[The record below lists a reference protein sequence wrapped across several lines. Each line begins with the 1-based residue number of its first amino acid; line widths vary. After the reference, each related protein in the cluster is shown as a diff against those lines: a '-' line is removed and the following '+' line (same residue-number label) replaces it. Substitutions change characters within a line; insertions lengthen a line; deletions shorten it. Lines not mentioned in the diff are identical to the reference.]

1 MKGKIALLMATIM
14 TVTSFS
20 AVTMAASSNSVKGS
34 VDDARAN
41 EILVSDVGDRS
52 ADLLDTQEGIDS
64 IASGTPV
71 SLQIRPV
78 SEVTTRESILIFA
91 ENGKFDERLVNADPF
106 IFRTKETRLTYD
118 EIMSDERSY
127 EDILREYVGGEGS
140 RELPYSIRYIDDEL
154 IEVYLFPINDDKVNH
169 NNNDVTQGTPIYNIA
184 LPITTEG
191 STLGYVRIDVDSND
205 SAISRGT
212 YIVAGVGNEYE
223 KPVLGGGGS
232 SNSISKPN
240 FKLGKDEILISDIE
254 DNSVNILDTQ
264 TGLVSLASGEAIA
277 LNITPT
283 KGIERDTTILLNVKN
298 GKFDE
303 RLTEIAPFKYST
315 RYSGHDYEDL
325 ISYIDNGSYLSS
337 VLANY
342 IGGENSRQL
351 PYKYKYIS
359 DTQIEVTL
367 FPIEDGW
374 VNQNNSDVTQG
385 IPYYRIALPLTT
397 VGSEYG
403 NVVVSVDGKSTVINS
418 GSYNVAE
425 VSENPN
431 EIEVSPS
438 GNSSVNTINKGNI
451 HIDKDR
457 VLIRNVDNN
466 SIDILDMQEG
476 IEAIKEGSPVTL
488 QIRPKSEVEL
498 GDSIILIAENGKFDE
513 RLVDTVPYVFR
524 TESGKD
530 YEYLYSLVWG
540 GASIGTVLT
549 VNVGDYGER
558 KLPYKIK
565 YINEKQIEVELF
577 PIEDNKVNQNNDDVT
592 QGVPYY
598 NIALPL
604 TTEGSTDG
612 ALKVGI
618 YTNGTSISGGSYTV
632 ATVGNTDIISDGGS
646 SNNSIS
652 KTNTKIYKDC
662 VLIRNLDNNSIDILD
677 DLENLWGSESLEFG
691 EPVKLQIQPAY
702 EVEDGSTI
710 ILKIE
715 NGKFDE
721 RLIDQDPYIF
731 KTEASRVTYDEL
743 MADKRD
749 PNSVLTQYIGNEN
762 SRNMPYGLKYI
773 SPEMIE
779 VSLYPL
785 DDMYVNR
792 NNSSVTQGIPVY
804 NIPLPVT
811 SEGSE
816 IGDIKLSVD
825 SNGTVIKGGEYIIGS
840 VIEYVETTTEST
852 TITSSETTTEET
864 TATETTTETTSIS
877 TESSTETSTET
888 ASEST
893 ETTTETATET
903 TTETSSESSTADVTD
918 STEETTD
925 EATETTTLT
934 ATEVTTDEA
943 TETTTRRVSSGGGG
957 GGGGSS
963 SRSTTTTTTVATT
976 TTETA
981 TEATTGEVTTEVVTE
996 ATTEN
1001 IPEVRV
1007 SIGSSNIVVDN
1018 RTYSMD
1024 VAPYIQSN
1032 SNSTLVPLRFVAVA
1046 LTGGN
1051 VDSADTSDIVSWDS
1065 STKQA
1070 VISKDDVRV
1079 VFTAGSNIVTVNGQ
1093 EMAMDHGVTAEIK
1106 NDRMFIP
1113 FRAMGEILGYGVEWD
1128 ANTKTAIYNT
1138 AL

>member
-1 MKGKIALLMATIM
+1 MKGKIALLMATVM
-14 TVTSFS
+14 AATSFS

-34 VDDARAN
+34 INDARAN

-52 ADLLDTQEGIDS
+52 VDLLNTQEGIDS
-64 IASGTPV
+64 IVSGTPV
-71 SLQIRPV
+71 SLQIRPT
-78 SEVTTRESILIFA
+78 SEVSTWDESILIFV
-91 ENGKFDERLVNADPF
+91 ENGKFDERLINADPF
-106 IFRTKETRLTYD
+106 IFRTKETGKTYD
-118 EIMSDERSY
+118 ELMADERDH
-127 EDILREYVGGEGS
+127 EDVLKTYVGGEGS
-140 RELPYSIRYIDDEL
+140 RELPYGVRYIDEEI
-154 IEVYLFPINDDKVNH
+154 IEIYLYPIGDDKVNK
-169 NNNDVTQGTPIYNIA
+169 NNSDVTQGVPIYNIA

-191 STLGYVRIDVDSND
+191 STFGYVRIDVDSND
-205 SAISRGT
+205 SAISRGS
-212 YIVAGVGNEYE
+212 YIVAGVGDGEGI
-223 KPVLGGGGS
+223 PVWGGGGS
-232 SNSISKPN
+232 SNSLNKSG
-240 FKLGKDEILISDIE
+240 FRLGKDEVLISDVE
-254 DNSVNILDTQ
+254 NNSADILDTQ
-264 TGLVSLASGEAIA
+264 EGINSLLNGETVSID
-277 LNITPT
+277 ITPT
-283 KGIERDTTILLNVKN
+283 KEVDEDTTIILNVEN

-303 RLTEIAPFKYST
+303 RLLEAVPFKFSTKNSGKDYKELMSYVENGESLYSV
-315 RYSGHDYEDL
+315 
-325 ISYIDNGSYLSS
+325 IK
-337 VLANY
+337 NY

-351 PYKYKYIS
+351 PYEYKYIN

-367 FPIEDGW
+367 FPISEAY
-374 VNQNNSDVTQG
+374 VNSSYSDITQG
-385 IPYYRIALPLTT
+385 VAYYKIALPITT
-397 VGSEYG
+397 VDSEYG
-403 NVVVSVDGKSTVINS
+403 TVNVELNGNNTIINS
-418 GSYNVAE
+418 GSYTVAR
-425 VSENPN
+425 VVENPD
-431 EIEVSPS
+431 EIEVSPV
-438 GNSSVNTINKGNI
+438 GGSSINTISKGNM
-451 HIDKDR
+451 HIDKDSI
-457 VLIRNVDNN
+457 LIDGVDNN
-466 SIDILDMQEG
+466 GVDILDTEEG
-476 IEAIKEGSPVTL
+476 IVSLSGGKAVEL
-488 QIRPKSEVEL
+488 QIMPKSEIKM
-498 GDSIILIAENGKFDE
+498 GDSIILIAQNGKFDE
-513 RLVDTVPYVFR
+513 KLINALPFKFKTKKTQKGYDELIAMVNDGMDADSVL
-524 TESGKD
+524 SGF
-530 YEYLYSLVWG
+530 VG
-540 GASIGTVLT
+540 GEDS
-549 VNVGDYGER
+549 R
-558 KLPYKIK
+558 QLPYSIK
-565 YINEKQIEVELF
+565 YINETQIEVLLY
-577 PIEDNKVNQNNDDVT
+577 PISENKVYQLNKDVT
-592 QGVPYY
+592 NGMPYY
-598 NIALPL
+598 SIALPL
-604 TTEGSTDG
+604 TSEGSKDG
-612 ALKVGI
+612 ALAVGI
-618 YTNGTSISGGSYTV
+618 YTNNTSVAGGSYTV
-632 ATVGNTDIISDGGS
+632 AAVGNTDIISDGGS

-652 KTNTKIYKDC
+652 KANTKIYKDC

-677 DLENLWGSESLEFG
+677 DLENLWGPESLEFG
-691 EPVKLQIQPAY
+691 EPVKLQIRPAY

-710 ILKIE
+710 ILKIK
-715 NGKFDE
+715 NGRFDE

-731 KTEASRVTYDEL
+731 KTVASRVTYDEL

-749 PNSVLTQYIGNEN
+749 PNTVLTQYIGNEN

-779 VSLYPL
+779 VSLYPI
-785 DDMYVNR
+785 DDVYVNR
-792 NNSSVTQGIPVY
+792 NNSSVTMGIPFY
-804 NIPLPVT
+804 NIALPVT

-816 IGDIKLSVD
+816 LGDIRLSVD

-877 TESSTETSTET
+877 TEGSTETSTET

-903 TTETSSESSTADVTD
+903 STETSSESSTTDVTD
-918 STEETTD
+918 STETTTD
-925 EATETTTLT
+925 EATETTTST

-957 GGGGSS
+957 GGGSS
-963 SRSTTTTTTVATT
+963 SRATTTTTTVATT
-976 TTETA
+976 ETTTD
-981 TEATTGEVTTEVVTE
+981 ATTGEVTTEVVTE

-1001 IPEVRV
+1001 LPEVRV

-1070 VISKDDVRV
+1070 VISKDSIRV

-1128 ANTKTAIYNT
+1128 ADTKTAIYNT